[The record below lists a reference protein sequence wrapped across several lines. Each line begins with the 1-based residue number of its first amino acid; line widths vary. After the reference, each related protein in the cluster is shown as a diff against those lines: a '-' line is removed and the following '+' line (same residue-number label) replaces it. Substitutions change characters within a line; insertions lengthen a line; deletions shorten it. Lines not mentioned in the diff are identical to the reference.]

1 MTGTWAV
8 TNSSGGEAS
17 GALAGLQQQA
27 AFTRWLSRAL
37 LGSLYPGAPFER
49 KFLAMLLLNT
59 LLVVWD
65 TPDKAVRCSSPGYG
79 HREGCLAALLR
90 LAGAQDVRLLCPGF
104 LGAKTVQAS
113 CSISAD
119 VTIERGTLSIV
130 GLTLVMEYFLG
141 AKTVHASKCYCS
153 LSLQM

>member
-1 MTGTWAV
+1 MQSTHRLCNISRMTGAWALKG
-8 TNSSGGEAS
+8 TFSFGEAVGS
-17 GALAGLQQQA
+17 VAGLQQQA
-27 AFTRWLSRAL
+27 AFTSWLSRAL

-79 HREGCLAALLR
+79 YREGCLAALLR
-90 LAGAQDVRLLCPGF
+90 LADAQDVRLLCPGF

-113 CSISAD
+113 CSIPAD
-119 VTIERGTLSIV
+119 AAIERQ
-130 GLTLVMEYFLG
+130 
-141 AKTVHASKCYCS
+141 S
-153 LSLQM
+153 LSMLVLLW